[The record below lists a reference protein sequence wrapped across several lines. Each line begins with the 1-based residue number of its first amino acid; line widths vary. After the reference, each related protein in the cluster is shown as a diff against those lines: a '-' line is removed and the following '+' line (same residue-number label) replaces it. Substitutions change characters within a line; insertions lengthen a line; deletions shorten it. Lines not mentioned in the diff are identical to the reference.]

1 MTLSAGA
8 SALARE
14 FLAAAKAAQAGAA
27 LGPGLTL
34 ERLVTAPEFAAF
46 NASPA
51 QLAFIRAADGVPLAG
66 VLADERLKFHFGACE
81 WPDAPVRP
89 RIIIARTGVRAGKSL
104 LAAMALL
111 KSALTCELR
120 RAPLPNEVPDADGKV
135 GVRPGE
141 RVRALLVAPI
151 VDLTKTIFA
160 HLTGTMLASPKLRGL
175 IVGEPGKTSV
185 TIRRPSDGVCIE
197 VACVAASPGGTNL
210 RSTWVAGAVFD
221 EADFFDAEDA
231 AVNVD
236 DQIDAVATR
245 LLPGAQA
252 WVVSS
257 PWADEGPFHARFT
270 AAFGKPGLGP
280 ALAFHSDS
288 RSMNPTLD
296 RTLEESVRQTDPD
309 KASREY
315 DALPVSAG
323 GSAFFPAP
331 VLALAVDE
339 ERPMHLGP
347 APGYAH
353 TAGADLGF
361 RKNSSALAIA
371 RGEDGCAVLVYH
383 DEKRPPPG
391 APLVPSEVCADFAA
405 TCRGYGVESVR
416 GDLHYAEAAREHF
429 GKAGIVYDEWN
440 PSQSAQAEAFATV
453 RARMAEGKVKLPN
466 DPRLLA
472 QIRAVKSQPVP
483 GGGTRIVLPKQGR
496 AHGDVLMAAVLALAQ
511 VTTDEPDT
519 TIFRVH
525 SRRR

>member
-1 MTLSAGA
+1 MSADP
-8 SALARE
+8 ALAVIESFVAEAER
-14 FLAAAKAAQAGAA
+14 LAAGAA
-27 LGPGLTL
+27 LGPGLTF
-34 ERLVTAPEFAAF
+34 ERLVTDPELAAF
-46 NASPA
+46 NASPV

-66 VLADERLKFHFGACE
+66 VLDDERMRFHFGSCE
-81 WPDAPVRP
+81 WPSALIRP
-89 RIIIARTGVRAGKSL
+89 RIVIGRTGVRAGKSL

-111 KSALTCELR
+111 KSALTCQLR
-120 RAPLPNEVPDADGKV
+120 RAPEPSEVPDADGKV

-151 VDLTKTIFA
+151 VDLTKTLFA
-160 HLTGTMLASPKLRGL
+160 HLVGTMLASAKLRGL
-175 IVGEPGKTSV
+175 IVGEPGKTSM

-210 RSTWVAGAVFD
+210 RSTWVAGAVLD

-231 AVNVD
+231 AVNLD

-245 LLPGAQA
+245 LLAGAQA
-252 WVVSS
+252 WAVSS

-270 AAFGKPGLGP
+270 AAFGKPGIG
-280 ALAFHSDS
+280 ATLAFHSDS

-296 RTLEESVRQTDPD
+296 RDLEESVRQSDPD

-323 GSAFFPAP
+323 GSAFFPAA

-339 ERPMHLGP
+339 TRPMHLGP
-347 APGYAH
+347 APGYQHA
-353 TAGADLGF
+353 AGTDLGF

-391 APLVPSEVCADFAA
+391 APLVPSEVCADFGA
-405 TCRGYGVESVR
+405 TCKGYGVESVR
-416 GDLHYAEAAREHF
+416 GDLHYAETAREHF
-429 GKAGIVYDEWN
+429 GKLGVVYDDWN
-440 PSQSAQAEAFATV
+440 PSQSAQAEAFSVV
-453 RARMAEGKVKLPN
+453 RARMAEGKVRLPN

-496 AHGDVLMAAVLALAQ
+496 AHGDVLMSVVLALAQ
-511 VTTDEPDT
+511 VATDEPDT
-519 TIFRVH
+519 TLFRVY